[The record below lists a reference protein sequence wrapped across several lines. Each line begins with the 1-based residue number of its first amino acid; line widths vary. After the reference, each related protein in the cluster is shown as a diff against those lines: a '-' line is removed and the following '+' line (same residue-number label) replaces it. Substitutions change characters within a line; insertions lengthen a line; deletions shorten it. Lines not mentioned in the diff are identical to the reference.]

1 MCNILLMKQFLPLLI
16 LTGLLSGQDAVETPS
31 IDTLSQFGTLEELEE
46 QARMDAKADF
56 TTLKKL

>member
-1 MCNILLMKQFLPLLI
+1 MKHFLPILF

-46 QARMDAKADF
+46 QARMQRKIF
-56 TTLKKL
+56 QVN